1 MSQLLFLVE
10 TTPQCQS
17 DYLYLRA
24 FIQSRYRLFDPTP
37 KLTPIYLRG
46 KSHYQDKESEIQRR
60 RNEYPG
66 QSEVILCLDTDEG
79 KESEKLN
86 ARIGEYCRQKGY
98 YLVWFHR
105 DVEEVFLDR
114 RVLSKEAALKKKA
127 AEQFGRKN
135 AMDALDQRHFEKEI
149 PLQEKGT
156 SNLALVLDALLPRKS
171 NSSFPPI
178 RS

>member
-86 ARIGEYCRQKGY
+86 ARIEEYCHQRGY
-98 YLVWFHR
+98 HLVWFHR
-105 DVEEVFLDR
+105 DVEEVFLGHR
-114 RVLSKEAALKKKA
+114 LRSKETSLKKEA
-127 AEQFGRKN
+127 AEQFGRKG
-135 AMDALDQRHFEKEI
+135 AIDSLDQRRFEKEA
-149 PLQEKGT
+149 PFHEKGT
-156 SNLALVLDALLPRKS
+156 SNLACVLDALLPRK
-171 NSSFPPI
+171 
-178 RS
+178 